1 MRYLQHC
8 CTCSTV
14 LHVSTQ
20 EKSLNV
26 RATKKELEL
35 WKEAAW
41 IRKVSLSEWVR
52 KVLTATAEQTKNG
65 Q

>member
-1 MRYLQHC
+1 
-8 CTCSTV
+8 V